1 LEFSVK
7 NPECKKD
14 LKDALLTSCKIGAE
28 IMLGSEDPFQ
38 SMINVLG
45 KSCIGTSLSKLSC
58 SQVAGIMGLVVTTFA
73 PQVLSILIHFLL
85 TSFVYKADCTSGVE
99 ENH

>member
-1 LEFSVK
+1 MDNNK
-7 NPECKKD
+7 NILKTKVISAKTPQNKKD
-14 LKDALLTSCKIGAE
+14 LKDVLLTSCKVGAE

-58 SQVAGIMGLVVTTFA
+58 SQATSCWYNGFGGYYIGSSGADFLF
-73 PQVLSILIHFLL
+73 ILG
-85 TSFVYKADCTSGVE
+85 K
-99 ENH
+99 

>member
-1 LEFSVK
+1 MSLIEAKVFTTTNILAKPPQS
-7 NPECKKD
+7 KKD
-14 LKDALLTSCKIGAE
+14 LKDVLLSSCKVGAE

-58 SQVAGIMGLVVTTFA
+58 SQVAGIMGLVVTTLA
-73 PQVLSILIHFLL
+73 PQVVIF
-85 TSFVYKADCTSGVE
+85 Y
-99 ENH
+99 